1 MSIFWGMYHGAGM
14 RAVQS
19 DVQAARRS
27 ATDARVQADELE
39 ARCERALL
47 VCEALWT
54 IMRDKLGV
62 PEEEL
67 VNRVNEIDL
76 SDGKLDGKVR
86 RTAVQCGKCGKKVA
100 RRFQKCIY
108 CATPIETDPFSS

>member
-1 MSIFWGMYHGAGM
+1 MSMFWGMYHGSSV
-14 RAVQS
+14 RAAAADAQS
-19 DVQAARRS
+19 ARRAAS
-27 ATDARVQADELE
+27 DARTQAGEVE
-39 ARCERALL
+39 ARCDRALL

-62 PEEEL
+62 PEDEL

-76 SDGKLDGKVR
+76 SDGQLDGKVR
-86 RTAVQCGKCGKKVA
+86 RSALECSKCGRTVA

-108 CATPIETDPFSS
+108 CGVPMEQDPFG

>member
-1 MSIFWGMYHGAGM
+1 MSIFWGIYHGAGM
-14 RAVQS
+14 RAVHS
-19 DVQAARRS
+19 DAQAARRS
-27 ATDARVQADELE
+27 ASDVRSKAAELE
-39 ARCERALL
+39 AQCDRALL

-67 VNRVNEIDL
+67 VSRVNEIDL

-86 RTAVQCGKCGKKVA
+86 RSAVQCKKCGKNVA

-108 CATPIETDPFSS
+108 CGTPIDQDLFGN